1 MALTSLLLPL
11 RKMATAPNLIFEN
24 AAGRLL
30 VDSAGF
36 LRLHWSAGA
45 RTLADTQG
53 LLLHMSQTLPQY
65 GWHRVLADQVEM
77 PAFSPSEQAWIRDEW
92 LAQAAA
98 NGYRAGA
105 ILVATDTF
113 ARLATAYITT
123 NVQGLSIRYRS
134 FDLEA
139 EAVAWL
145 LQQTL

>member
-1 MALTSLLLPL
+1 
-11 RKMATAPNLIFEN
+11 MATATNLIFEN
-24 AAGRLL
+24 TAGQLRA
-30 VDSAGF
+30 DSEGF
-36 LRLHWSAGA
+36 LRMDWSAKA

-53 LLLHMSQTLPQY
+53 LLLHMSQTLRQY
-65 GWHRVLADQVEM
+65 KWHRVLANQVAM
-77 PAFSPSEQAWIRDEW
+77 PAFSADEQAWIRDEW

-98 NGYRAGA
+98 SGYRAGA

-134 FDLEA
+134 FDLET

-145 LQQTL
+145 LQQAP

>member
-1 MALTSLLLPL
+1 MQPAPTLL
-11 RKMATAPNLIFEN
+11 FEN
-24 AAGRLL
+24 PAGQLL
-30 VDSAGF
+30 ADSASF
-36 LRLHWSAGA
+36 LRMNWRAGA

-53 LLLHMSQTLPQY
+53 LLLHMSRALRQY
-65 GWHRVLADQVEM
+65 KWHRVLANQVAM
-77 PAFSPSEQAWIRDEW
+77 PAFSAEEQAWIRDEW

-134 FDLEA
+134 FDLET

-145 LQQTL
+145 LQQAP